1 MFASLRR
8 APVLHM
14 THRLGASSVS
24 VRNCYDPRNR
34 ISGAY
39 NPNITREGPSSVI
52 HGAPSFMTRSTFEQ
66 QIKAIR
72 TSDAGSD
79 FGVQPSTLQ
88 RYLLIATRLYQ
99 SQDDIPLYVAS
110 GTMNRM
116 HDRMRIMSTS
126 LAICGFF
133 ILFFYCHYANVN
145 RVMRD
150 RDAGYMM
157 HS

>member
-1 MFASLRR
+1 MST
-8 APVLHM
+8 VKEK
-14 THRLGASSVS
+14 
-24 VRNCYDPRNR
+24 VREN
-34 ISGAY
+34 
-39 NPNITREGPSSVI
+39 
-52 HGAPSFMTRSTFEQ
+52 
-66 QIKAIR
+66 
-72 TSDAGSD
+72 
-79 FGVQPSTLQ
+79 VQ
-88 RYLLIATRLYQ
+88 R
-99 SQDDIPLYVAS
+99 S